1 MSIFCQKASVVLG
14 YRLEIQQIKHHKV
27 VCSIP
32 LAPRVIFNLQCEVW
46 AEWMTLPS
54 LELDL
59 AQKMNRFRELGFE
72 IYVATGTPH
81 RNVEYVKRWLQRME
95 VPYRRFFH
103 CPKEGAKSGIRCEA
117 LVDDSPDEIK
127 QFIRKGRQGFLYLQ
141 PWNASTNIP
150 KAITVKNLSEI
161 LEYYEKRMRIWQT

>member
-1 MSIFCQKASVVLG
+1 
-14 YRLEIQQIKHHKV
+14 
-27 VCSIP
+27 
-32 LAPRVIFNLQCEVW
+32 
-46 AEWMTLPS
+46 MTLPS